1 MEPMSITTRPDTGRG
16 VVMPMEPL
24 PFALVAVVVGVVA
37 GFGAVLFR
45 GLIALVHNVLFL
57 GQFSLQYDANT
68 HTPES
73 PWGALVIL
81 VPVVGAI
88 GVAYLVKTFAP
99 EAKGHGVPEV
109 MDAIYYRRGTIRPIV
124 AVVKSLA
131 SALSIGSG
139 GSVGREGPIIQIG
152 SSFGASLAAVFHLP
166 RWQRIVLIACG
177 AGGGIA
183 ATFNT
188 PIGGV
193 LFVVEI
199 LLVEV
204 SVRTLVPVV
213 LATVTATYVGQ
224 VFLGAH
230 PSFVIPGMATPYFHL
245 LKPYML
251 PAYLGLGIVMGL
263 AATLFIRT
271 LYGFE
276 DFFAARVKGS
286 YYRQHALGMLAVGL
300 MLYGFMA
307 VFGHY
312 YIEGVGYATVQDI
325 LSDQRFSLGLLLL
338 LFGGKLLATS
348 LTLGSGASG
357 GIFSPALFLGATLG
371 AAYGM
376 VLHMLFPGIAISTPA
391 FAVAGM
397 AGMIGG
403 ATGAA
408 VASIVM
414 ILEMTLDYSVVV
426 PMTAVV
432 AVSYGV
438 RALLCKESIY
448 AMKLTRRGHALPT
461 GLRAA
466 TYLANRAQEIMETRL
481 GRLASGA
488 SPEEMTAALAATP
501 GAPCFLVTD
510 QHRVIGFLTADAVC
524 RAAAGGVATAGE
536 AADRRFATVAGSAN
550 LEAVMAAM
558 RAAGATVALVTG
570 RTDSSL
576 AATDVLGVVTAEH
589 LARAMLDEGAFF
601 LDA

>member
-1 MEPMSITTRPDTGRG
+1 MTTGARQEP
-16 VVMPMEPL
+16 VLPMGPL
-24 PFALVAVVVGVVA
+24 PFGLLGVLVGVVA

-45 GLIALVHNVLFL
+45 GLIGLVHNVLFL

-81 VPVVGAI
+81 VPVVGAV

-109 MDAIYYRRGTIRPIV
+109 MDAIHYRSGIIRPIV

-152 SSFGASLAAVFHLP
+152 SSFGASLAKLLRVP

-213 LATVTATYVGQ
+213 LATVTATYIGQ

-230 PSFVIPGMATPYFHL
+230 PSFVIPGMATPYYHL
-245 LKPYML
+245 LKPHML
-251 PAYLGLGIVMGL
+251 PAYLGLGVLMGL
-263 AATLFIRT
+263 ASTLFIRT
-271 LYGFE
+271 LYAFE
-276 DFFAARVKGS
+276 DFFTTRVKGS
-286 YYRQHALGMLAVGL
+286 YYRQHLLGMLAVGL
-300 MLYGFMA
+300 MIYGFMA

-325 LSDQRFSLGLLLL
+325 LSDQRFSLGLMLL

-371 AAYGM
+371 AAYGI
-376 VLHMLFPGIAISTPA
+376 VLHMAFPGIAISTPA

-403 ATGAA
+403 STGAA
-408 VASIVM
+408 VAAIVM

-438 RALLCKESIY
+438 RSLLCRDSIY
-448 AMKLTRRGHALPT
+448 AMKLSRRGRVLPT
-461 GLRAA
+461 ALRAA
-466 TYLANRAQEIMETRL
+466 TYLGDRAQAVMETRI
-481 GRLASGA
+481 GRLRSEASADEMAAGLAVEGGA
-488 SPEEMTAALAATP
+488 SF
-501 GAPCFLVTD
+501 FLVTD
-510 QHRVIGFLTADAVC
+510 QHRVVGFLTADAIC
-524 RAAAGGVATAGE
+524 RAAARGPTTAGA
-536 AADRRFATVAGSAN
+536 AADRRFATVTSAASM
-550 LEAVMAAM
+550 EAVMGAM

-570 RTDSSL
+570 RTGPFLVD
-576 AATDVLGVVTAEH
+576 TDVEGVVTAQQ
-589 LARAMLDEGAFF
+589 LAQAMLDEGAFF

>member
-1 MEPMSITTRPDTGRG
+1 MG
-16 VVMPMEPL
+16 PL
-24 PFALVAVVVGVVA
+24 SLSLFAVVVGVVA

-45 GLIALVHNVLFL
+45 GLIALVHNALFL

-68 HTPES
+68 HTPAS

-109 MDAIYYRRGTIRPIV
+109 MDAIYYRRGIIRPVV

-152 SSFGASLAAVFHLP
+152 STFGASLAAVFHLP
-166 RWQRIVLIACG
+166 RWQRIVLIASG

-193 LFVVEI
+193 LFVLEI

-204 SVRTLVPVV
+204 SVRTLVPLV

-230 PSFVIPGMATPYFHL
+230 PSFRIPGMATPYFHL
-245 LKPYML
+245 LTPQML
-251 PAYLGLGIVMGL
+251 LAYLGLGLLMGL

-276 DFFAARVKGS
+276 DFFATHVKGS
-286 YYRQHALGMLAVGL
+286 YYRQHLLGMLAVGL

-307 VFGHY
+307 IFGHY

-325 LSDQRFSLGLLLL
+325 LTDQRLSVGLLLL

-371 AAYGM
+371 AAYGA
-376 VLHMLFPGIAISTPA
+376 VLHMIFPGIEISTPA

-438 RALLCKESIY
+438 RALLCKDSIY
-448 AMKLTRRGHALPT
+448 AMKLTRRGHPLPT

-466 TYLANRAQEIMETRL
+466 TYLVNRAQTVMETRI
-481 GRLASGA
+481 GRLRREA
-488 SPEEMTAALAATP
+488 SPEEMTTALAAEA
-501 GAPCFLVTD
+501 GASYFLVTD
-510 QHRVIGFLTADAVC
+510 QHRVIGVLTADAAC
-524 RAAAGGVATAGE
+524 HAAAGGPATAGD
-536 AADRRFATVAGSAN
+536 AADRRFATVPGAASM
-550 LEAVMAAM
+550 EAVMGAM
-558 RAAGATVALVTG
+558 RAAGATVALVAERPG
-570 RTDSSL
+570 PVL
-576 AATDVLGVVTAEH
+576 ADTDVRGVVTTYH
-589 LARAMLDEGAFF
+589 LGQAMLDEGAFF